1 MRDHSLRHLRR
12 VQATLIA
19 LALIAAAPT
28 FAQSK
33 EIALHGADSVF
44 VAPEVAVVW
53 AVLKQPQGDKA
64 AVWLRLVNTGG
75 KFTHFSID
83 GVDPFSKKRERVD
96 KGGPITKEVR
106 VASDRETFVDL
117 TSREIHLYASEGDWK
132 ADKPALTVYYLGVP
146 DTTPEFVDK
155 AAMDRYLTG
164 VALVPH
170 KAESKR

>member
-1 MRDHSLRHLRR
+1 MRHHSLLHLRPIR
-12 VQATLIA
+12 ATLLA
-19 LALIAAAPT
+19 LALIAAAPA

-64 AVWLRLVNTGG
+64 AVWLRLVNTGR
-75 KFTHFSID
+75 KFTHYSID

-96 KGGPITKEVR
+96 KGSAITGEVR
-106 VASDRETFVDL
+106 VATDRETFVDF
-117 TSREIHLYASEGDWK
+117 TSREIHFYASEADWK
-132 ADKPALTVYYLGVP
+132 SDKPALTVYYLGVP

-155 AAMDRYLTG
+155 TAMDRYLTD
-164 VALVPH
+164 VKLVPH
-170 KAESKR
+170 RVDAKR